1 MPANLPPQYLRVK
14 QRYSEA
20 ATPEEKIECLQEMI
34 AIIPKHKGTEHLR
47 TDLRK
52 RLVTHKKEAQQAKK
66 KGARTSQPLDHI
78 EKEGAGQV
86 ALVGAPNTGKSSIVA
101 TCTAASVQV
110 ADYPFSTFRPAP
122 GMMAYEDVQIQLID
136 LPPVSPDYT
145 ESWVFNIVRNADLVL
160 LTADLSQP
168 NPEEQVLDI
177 TEILE
182 AHHLMLAGTRDVS
195 SPNLS
200 TAVKLTLIL
209 ATKHD
214 TDTAGAGLASLTET
228 YADEFPIF
236 PLSVKSEQS
245 LKQMSRRVFEALDL
259 LRVYTKAPGKE
270 PDLDQPYVL
279 PVGSTVLDVAEAI
292 HRDFAQ
298 NLRFAR
304 IWGSEK
310 YDGQQVKR
318 DHVVEDRDILEIH
331 T

>member
-20 ATPEEKIECLQEMI
+20 ATPEEKIECLQEML
-34 AIIPKHKGTEHLR
+34 AIIPKHKGTEHLQ

-52 RLVTHKKEAQQAKK
+52 RLVTHRKEVQQAKK
-66 KGARTSQPLDHI
+66 KGARTSQSLDHI
-78 EKEGAGQV
+78 EKEGAGQAV
-86 ALVGAPNTGKSSIVA
+86 LVGASNTGKSSIVA
-101 TCTAASVQV
+101 ASTAADVQV

-122 GMMAYEDVQIQLID
+122 GMMAYEDVQVQLVD
-136 LPPVSPDYT
+136 LPPVSRDYT
-145 ESWVFNIVRNADLVL
+145 ESWVFNVIRNADLVL
-160 LTADLSQP
+160 LTVDLSQP
-168 NPEEQVLDI
+168 DPEEQVLDL

-182 AHHLMLAGTRDVS
+182 VHHLMLAGSRDVS

-200 TAVKLTLIL
+200 TAVKPTLIL
-209 ATKHD
+209 ATKQD
-214 TDTAGAGLASLTET
+214 TPAAVAGLASLREA

-236 PLSVKSEQS
+236 PLSVKSEQH
-245 LKQMSRRVFEALDL
+245 LKQMSRRVFEALNL
-259 LRVYTKAPGKE
+259 LRVYTKAPGKK

-292 HRDFAQ
+292 HKDFAE

-310 YDGQQVKR
+310 YAGQQVKR
-318 DHVVEDRDILEIH
+318 DYVVEDRDILEIRI
-331 T
+331 